1 MVRQA
6 DLINT
11 TIVIPVAK
19 YHKDIVNKAISSA
32 EAQTVPCAIV
42 VFIDENNKGAGFA
55 RNRGLDSVK
64 TEYVVFLDADDIIEP
79 NFVEMCLSVIKPNHY
94 VYTDWFID
102 NDIIKAP
109 EPCILWTQKTF
120 HVVTTL
126 MRTEDIQRIGG
137 YDELLPGAED
147 TDAGLRLRLSG
158 ICGIRLPMPLFH
170 WGDGGLRSK
179 DLRASGKEAVVLAYF
194 NERYGGHQLM
204 GCCGD
209 YNLPTA
215 PGNDPQPGW
224 VLVQAL
230 WAGNR
235 QEWGRVTGI
244 LYPRSGNLKTL
255 YIDPRDAEA
264 MPDKY
269 RVVQSGQA
277 ANGVVLQPQYQPR
290 NDWQHVANAVFGG
303 AQPSA
308 PQQPS
313 TGSPIEY
320 KPLANQN
327 SKQDIL
333 SKVKGAK

>member
-1 MVRQA
+1 MPNV
-6 DLINT
+6 T
-11 TIVIPVAK
+11 VVIPVAG
-19 YHKDIVNKAISSA
+19 YHSEIAARAIASV
-32 EAQTVPCAIV
+32 EAQTVPCEIV
-42 VFIDENNKGAGFA
+42 VVPDTSAKGAGWA
-55 RNRGLDSVK
+55 RNRGLESVN
-64 TEYVVFLDADDIIEP
+64 TDYVVFLDADDEIAP
-79 NFVEMCLSVIKPNHY
+79 DFVETCLNAITPSHY
-94 VYTDWFID
+94 VYTDWVVDGQHIA
-102 NDIIKAP
+102 AP
-109 EPCILWTQKTF
+109 DPCVLWTKKTF

-126 MRTEDIQRIGG
+126 MRTEDIRRIGG

-147 TDAGLRLRLSG
+147 TDLGLRLRLSG
-158 ICGIRLPMPLFH
+158 VCGIRIPAPLFN

-194 NERYGGHQLM
+194 NERYGGYQLM

-209 YNLPTA
+209 YNLPTS

-303 AQPSA
+303 AQPNA
-308 PQQPS
+308 PQQPAS
-313 TGSPIEY
+313 SPIEY

-333 SKVKGAK
+333 SKVKNGG